1 MKFVRPV
8 ISVLAILF
16 AFVAFSAESIAQ
28 PTDAQIKRDIS
39 GPKTISVTFRGPGKR
54 EWSST
59 YSKYIWSRNFT
70 AKVRTDDPKVN
81 VIVTGTASYDI
92 VGSRY
97 TFWRTFIT
105 SNEYEGI
112 PNPTNADVN
121 ALIEK
126 FGLEK
131 FMGNYRYNRVI
142 GKVESIGLSETPNFV
157 WHNPNSVSFNVTAVY
172 RERTNDVGGNERIS
186 QVFEI
191 RLYRTAVGAEWN
203 NMISTARDRTVLK

>member
-1 MKFVRPV
+1 M
-8 ISVLAILF
+8 
-16 AFVAFSAESIAQ
+16 
-28 PTDAQIKRDIS
+28 
-39 GPKTISVTFRGPGKR
+39 
-54 EWSST
+54 
-59 YSKYIWSRNFT
+59 
-70 AKVRTDDPKVN
+70 N

-121 ALIEK
+121 ALLEK

-142 GKVESIGLSETPNFV
+142 GTVESIGLSETPNFV
-157 WHNPNSVSFNVTAVY
+157 WHNPNSVSFNVTAIY